1 MKKIVSLLS
10 ALVLTCTAAAAIAET
25 KIDATEKRN
34 INIQAVTTN
43 DMLDGISPITGRT
56 LSEVEQVEGFAGQ
69 ATTNRYM
76 PMLVQIDN
84 TDGGVN
90 ERAPWGASYADII
103 YETPLYSAG
112 NTRLSFLFSDQI
124 PDSAGPVR
132 SARLGHVWLREEYD
146 AGFLY
151 YGQQEYEDTNAK
163 TEINKLGVW
172 KKGLAFSG
180 LVSEGKAWKQY
191 YTRRAGIPSPHDV
204 DANVS
209 AMYDLI
215 DPDFVPRNHTFL
227 FTDEAAQ
234 GESGTEVRINTGH
247 PSYSSALKYDEST
260 GLYFRYMGVDEALTP
275 YVDKDSGEH
284 IGFNNVIVQFAK
296 VDWYAKDAPVMYV
309 VGQKNFNGKGTYDVS
324 GNADFFMNG
333 VHMKGAWQRQD
344 MESRT
349 VFYTEDGQE
358 LELQR
363 GKTLIVVVD
372 QDKWTVSYQ

>member
-1 MKKIVSLLS
+1 MKRFVSML
-10 ALVLTCTAAAAIAET
+10 LVLVTLCSAAAASAET
-25 KIDATEKRN
+25 IIQADENRN
-34 INIQAVTTN
+34 IDMQEVSTN
-43 DMLDGISPITGRT
+43 DMINGVSPITGRP
-56 LSEVEQVEGFAGQ
+56 LADVDQIEGFAGQ
-69 ATTNRYM
+69 AVTGRYM

-90 ERAPWGASYADII
+90 NRAPWGVSYADIV

-112 NTRLSFLFSDQI
+112 NTRLTFLFSDQI

-132 SARLGHVWLREEYD
+132 SARLSHVWLREEYD

-151 YGQQEYEDTNAK
+151 YGQQEYEETNAK
-163 TEINKLGVW
+163 KAISELGVS

-180 LVSEGKAWKQY
+180 LVSEGKPWKKY
-191 YTRRAGIPSPHDV
+191 YTRRAGITSPHDV

-227 FTDEAAQ
+227 FTDDPAQ
-234 GESGTEVRINTGH
+234 GEEVQEIRINTGH
-247 PSYSSALKYDEST
+247 KSYSSALKYDAASN
-260 GLYFRYMGVDEALTP
+260 LYYRYMGVDDALTP
-275 YVDKDSGEH
+275 YTDKDSGEH
-284 IGFNNVIVQFAK
+284 IGFTNVIIQFTK
-296 VDWYAKDAPVMYV
+296 VDWYGSDAPVAYV
-309 VGQKNFNGKGTYDVS
+309 VGQKYFDGKGSYDVS

-333 VHMKGAWQRQD
+333 VHMKGVWQRED

-363 GKTLIVVVD
+363 GKTLIIVAD
-372 QDKWTVSYQ
+372 KDKWTVSYQ